1 MALGDW
7 ALIGEDLANG
17 HLVTPFDLKVPTG
30 GAYFL
35 VYPERSA
42 PSPQLRELVDWLVA
56 RAHSGQM

>member
-17 HLVTPFDLKVPTG
+17 HLVAPFELKVPTG

-35 VYPERSA
+35 VYPERPAPSA
-42 PSPQLRELVDWLVA
+42 PLRELVDWLMA
-56 RAHSGQM
+56 QAHSGQM